1 VLLTANEP
9 LSAVDIIQAI
19 NETTN
24 RNVKLE
30 IISPAEYVRY
40 NTEND
45 EGKKAEGFWKLR
57 LSWFDGIAK
66 GDAQVSNPL
75 MKELLGREPKTGSFI
90 IREILKENP
99 NYTWHQNYVD
109 QEQYRATLP
118 RK

>member
-1 VLLTANEP
+1 MTANEP
-9 LSAVDIIQAI
+9 LSAVDIVQII

-30 IISPAEYVRY
+30 TVSPEEYVRY
-40 NTEND
+40 HTEND
-45 EGKKAEGFWKLR
+45 EGKKAEGFWKSR
-57 LSWFDGIAK
+57 LSWYDGITK
-66 GDAQVSNPL
+66 GDAQVANSL
-75 MKELLGREPKTGSFI
+75 MRELLGREPKTGSFI

-109 QEQYRATLP
+109 KEQYQATLP